1 MSTPSS
7 HIPPSP
13 DLPLT
18 EMQTPELTRAF
29 EVVEGPY
36 LVSRVNPYPHRQLR
50 AEGPSAPKPAATDQ
64 ASLFR
69 ALAELER
76 EREGLREQLLD
87 ALHRATPDLGAGTP
101 HQDAYRRV
109 ALAAKRAVF
118 NRRPPRD
125 DLHGHPVTREV
136 PLLGA
141 WAANWREALA
151 TAAIVDTEHEPALHA
166 ERAVLAAWARDSA
179 VDRATALSSPDLHR
193 AVAARAA
200 TTDPPNKRMRK
211 AEASLVR
218 YFSRSTVKVSPYSLY
233 TAVHFEPWETPNPAS
248 DSDRPLRLTSHAELR
263 RLLPRQAAR
272 VLAADPEARLG
283 LEWVLTGGARREP
296 AEQGERLV
304 VRRRRWAPPSPGLR
318 AEAFGEE
325 EIRLPLTG
333 SWERLITVLEKRAAA
348 PARLDGL
355 RDVVASDL
363 GCGPERA
370 LGVLDQLIG
379 VGVLVPW
386 SPVPEQSPDFA
397 RHWHR
402 LARTLP
408 GEAAARV
415 AAAFEDT
422 EKVLAGFAESDGAGR
437 ARDVLRLQGL
447 WSAAVD
453 VEGSATSPVVE
464 DCLVSRGVP
473 VERADTRRWSADL
486 GRLMPL
492 LFALDD
498 QRVLSGAL
506 EQVFV
511 SRYGRGG
518 RCSDLEGFAQHAR
531 AAFPMTQALMGGD
544 PAALAGADEGL
555 TRVLSA
561 RRRAVDHLVELGR
574 AGGERVEV
582 DPEVVEEVAAMLPDR
597 EFAARRSFA
606 VFGQVVPEEQG
617 VPGAQGVPGE
627 EGGGDGTS
635 GLVVNHLYGGRARY
649 FSRFLGQMP
658 EGVRERVAEHVRR
671 LGPPEADTVHM
682 RSALGFNANL
692 SPALAA
698 EELALRDEPTLLPG
712 PATRD
717 LTLVHTP
724 DGLRL
729 VRGDGREID
738 PVYTGFLVPHALPY
752 DEMLVAMVA
761 DSPFF
766 SFGDLTIDLHE
777 RWTEQGFRGGTPRIG
792 FGGLTLFRR
801 RWGMDTAEFV
811 LRPAESPAELHRRLN
826 VERDH
831 RGIPEQVFVRPLQG
845 ARLGPLERAMAPKP
859 QHVDFL
865 SRLHT
870 GTAAKRLAHL
880 GPTLLVEEMLP
891 GPDHHRVHSPAGS
904 HSSEVFL
911 ELSTVPRAAGSA
923 PAAPG
928 TPAPSSHPPGEARL
942 TP

>member
-1 MSTPSS
+1 MSTPDE
-7 HIPPSP
+7 PS
-13 DLPLT
+13 
-18 EMQTPELTRAF
+18 RSF

-36 LVSRVNPYPHRQLR
+36 LVSRVNPHPYRRLGGGAPTASALR
-50 AEGPSAPKPAATDQ
+50 E
-64 ASLFR
+64 
-69 ALAELER
+69 LARLER
-76 EREGLREQLLD
+76 LREDLREDLLD
-87 ALHRATPDLGAGTP
+87 ALHRAAPGLGA
-101 HQDAYRRV
+101 HRSA

-118 NRRPPRD
+118 NRRPPRG
-125 DLHGHPVTREV
+125 DLYDHPVTGEV
-136 PLLGA
+136 PLLSA
-141 WAANWREALA
+141 WADHWRASLDAAALVD
-151 TAAIVDTEHEPALHA
+151 AAHEPELAV
-166 ERAVLAAWARDSA
+166 ERAALAAWARDPG

-200 TTDPPNKRMRK
+200 TDGAPDKRMRK
-211 AEASLVR
+211 AEAALVR

-233 TAVHFEPWETPNPAS
+233 TAVHFAPLEGAAS
-248 DSDRPLRLTSHAELR
+248 EDADQPLELSSHAALR

-272 VLAADPEARLG
+272 ALAADPEARLH
-283 LEWVLTGGARREP
+283 LEWVLTGGARRE
-296 AEQGERLV
+296 ASDQGERLV

-325 EIRLPLTG
+325 EVRLPMNG
-333 SWERLITVLEKRAAA
+333 SWDRLVSVLEKRATA
-348 PARLDGL
+348 PVRLDAL
-355 RDVVASDL
+355 RDAVAADL
-363 GCGPERA
+363 GCGAERA
-370 LGVLDQLIG
+370 MGVLDQLVG

-386 SPVPEQSPDFA
+386 SPVPEQSPDFT
-397 RHWHR
+397 RHWHQ

-408 GEAAARV
+408 GAAAARV
-415 AAAFEDT
+415 ATAFEET
-422 EKVLAGFAESDGAGR
+422 EEVLAGFAEADGARR
-437 ARDVLRLQGL
+437 AHDVLRLQNL
-447 WSAAVD
+447 WSAAVG

-473 VERADTRRWSADL
+473 VARENTRAWSADL

-518 RCSDLEGFAQHAR
+518 RCADLEGFAQHAR
-531 AAFPMTQALMGGD
+531 AAFPLTQELMGGA
-544 PAALAGADEGL
+544 PAALAGADPEL
-555 TRVLSA
+555 TRVLDA
-561 RRRAVDHLVELGR
+561 RQRAVDHLVELGR
-574 AGGERVEV
+574 SGGERVEV
-582 DPEVVEEVAAMLPDR
+582 DPGVVDEVAAMLPDR

-606 VFGQVVPEEQG
+606 VFGQVVP
-617 VPGAQGVPGE
+617 
-627 EGGGDGTS
+627 D

-649 FSRFLGQMP
+649 FSRFLGHLP
-658 EGVRERVAEHVRR
+658 ERVRERVAAHVRR
-671 LGPPEADTVHM
+671 LGPPGADTVHM

-692 SPALAA
+692 SPVLAD
-698 EELALRDEPTLLPG
+698 EELALRDEPTLVPG
-712 PATRD
+712 PSTLD

-724 DGLRL
+724 YGLRL
-729 VRGDGREID
+729 VRADGREID

-777 RWTEQGFRGGTPRIG
+777 RWSRHGYRGGTPRIG

-801 RWGMDTAEFV
+801 RWGMDTAEFSA
-811 LRPAESPAELHRRLN
+811 RPEESPAQLHRRLN
-826 VERDH
+826 VDREL
-831 RGIPEQVFVRPLQG
+831 RGIPDQVFVRPLQG

-870 GTAAKRLAHL
+870 GTAAKRLDHL

-891 GPDHHRVHSPAGS
+891 GPDHHRVRGPAGT
-904 HSSEVFL
+904 HAGELFL
-911 ELSTVPRAAGSA
+911 ELSTVPRPAHTA
-923 PAAPG
+923 P
-928 TPAPSSHPPGEARL
+928 TPPSRPPGEARL

>member
-1 MSTPSS
+1 VREAPVAIHRENRRQFGQVEVSARAWRGRR
-7 HIPPSP
+7 PSP
-13 DLPLT
+13 
-18 EMQTPELTRAF
+18 
-29 EVVEGPY
+29 
-36 LVSRVNPYPHRQLR
+36 
-50 AEGPSAPKPAATDQ
+50 
-64 ASLFR
+64 
-69 ALAELER
+69 
-76 EREGLREQLLD
+76 
-87 ALHRATPDLGAGTP
+87 
-101 HQDAYRRV
+101 
-109 ALAAKRAVF
+109 
-118 NRRPPRD
+118 
-125 DLHGHPVTREV
+125 
-136 PLLGA
+136 
-141 WAANWREALA
+141 
-151 TAAIVDTEHEPALHA
+151 
-166 ERAVLAAWARDSA
+166 
-179 VDRATALSSPDLHR
+179 
-193 AVAARAA
+193 AAR
-200 TTDPPNKRMRK
+200 
-211 AEASLVR
+211 
-218 YFSRSTVKVSPYSLY
+218 
-233 TAVHFEPWETPNPAS
+233 
-248 DSDRPLRLTSHAELR
+248 
-263 RLLPRQAAR
+263 
-272 VLAADPEARLG
+272 PE
-283 LEWVLTGGARREP
+283 LEWVLTGGARRE
-296 AEQGERLV
+296 ATDQGERLV

-325 EIRLPLTG
+325 EVRLPLTG
-333 SWERLITVLEKRAAA
+333 SWDRLVTVLEKRAAA
-348 PARLDGL
+348 PVRLEKL
-355 RDVVASDL
+355 RDAVAADL

-386 SPVPEQSPDFA
+386 SPVPEQSPDFSH
-397 RHWHR
+397 HWHQ

-415 AAAFEDT
+415 AAAFGET
-422 EKVLAGFAESDGAGR
+422 ERTLSGFAESDGAGR
-437 ARDVLRLQGL
+437 AGGVLRLQQV
-447 WSAAVD
+447 WSEAVG
-453 VEGSATSPVVE
+453 VPGSATSPVVE

-473 VERADTRRWSADL
+473 VTRDQTRGWSADL

-511 SRYGRGG
+511 GRYGRGG

-544 PAALAGADEGL
+544 PAALAGADEEL
-555 TRVLSA
+555 TRVLAA

-574 AGGERVEV
+574 SGGEHAEV
-582 DPEVVEEVAAMLPDR
+582 DPGVVEGVAEMLPDR
-597 EFAARRSFA
+597 EFTARRSFA
-606 VFGQVVPEEQG
+606 VFGQVVP
-617 VPGAQGVPGE
+617 GE
-627 EGGGDGTS
+627 SGES

-649 FSRFLGQMP
+649 FSRFLNQMP
-658 EGVRERVAEHVRR
+658 AGFRERIAEHVRR
-671 LGPPEADTVHM
+671 LGPAGADTVHM

-692 SPALAA
+692 SPALAD

-724 DGLRL
+724 HGLRL
-729 VRGDGREID
+729 VRGDDREID

-777 RWTEQGFRGGTPRIG
+777 RWTVQGFRGATPRIG
-792 FGGLTLFRR
+792 FGSLTLFRR
-801 RWGMDTAEFV
+801 RWGMDTAEFTAG
-811 LRPAESPAELHRRLN
+811 PEESPADLYRRLN
-826 VERDH
+826 VARER

-904 HSSEVFL
+904 HAAELFL
-911 ELSTVPRAAGSA
+911 ELSTVPRA
-923 PAAPG
+923 PASLTP
-928 TPAPSSHPPGEARL
+928 TPASSIPQAKRG
-942 TP
+942 